1 VRKRRRMVVVGRLL
15 AAAIVL
21 TGYLSSL
28 CAAQLNSADSK
39 SNDAFREQLAAIGQS
54 CRAGDTAT
62 VQKLIDQFR
71 LPNPREWFSEHL
83 GAEQSS
89 ELTMRYDRLFANFA
103 ESLQHTVESIAA
115 NPDAEL
121 VAMLENGK
129 GESPTDV
136 RRPGAK
142 LSGMVSIHPPPLFYG
157 HFKITKGKADT
168 TSWADSFVLE
178 DGAFR
183 FIGVGAWPF
192 WVWQDGTE
200 GSLPKGGSFSTPPI
214 LISRVSAVYPP
225 DARSRNIE
233 GVVTLRLV
241 IDKEGRVKKA
251 DVQSGDALLTQ
262 AALDAVR
269 QWRYK
274 PATLAGA
281 PSESD
286 AIVNISF
293 SLRR

>member
-1 VRKRRRMVVVGRLL
+1 MVVIKRLL
-15 AAAIVL
+15 VAAIVL
-21 TGYLSSL
+21 ASYLSSL
-28 CAAQLNSADSK
+28 CAAQQLNSADSK

-54 CRAGDTAT
+54 SRAGDTAT

-71 LPNPREWFSEHL
+71 LPNQREWFSEHL

-89 ELTMRYDRLFANFA
+89 ELAMRYDRLFANFA
-103 ESLQHTVESIAA
+103 ESLQHTVEFIAA
-115 NPDAEL
+115 NRDAEL
-121 VAMLENGK
+121 VPKLENGK
-129 GESPTDV
+129 GESPTNV

-157 HFKITKGKADT
+157 HFKITIGKTDT
-168 TSWADSFVLE
+168 TSWADTFVLE

-192 WVWQDGTE
+192 WVWQDGSE

-214 LISRVSAVYPP
+214 LVSRVNAVYPA
-225 DARSRNIE
+225 DARSKNIE
-233 GVVTLRLV
+233 GVVTLRVV
-241 IDKEGRVKKA
+241 IDKEGRVKQA

-274 PATLAGA
+274 PATLGGA
-281 PSESD
+281 ASESD
-286 AIVNISF
+286 AIVNITF
-293 SLRR
+293 SLPR